1 MVTAETALVLPVLV
15 CVAVGLAW
23 LVVLGA
29 AQVRCVD
36 AAREVARLS
45 ARGESATTVAA
56 AVARL
61 APDARWQVHEEA
73 GLVVASVDTEVRP
86 RIPLLGE
93 LPAVEL
99 TAEAAAAQEPQ

>member
-45 ARGESATTVAA
+45 ARGESAATVAA
-56 AVARL
+56 AVAGWLLTPGGRS
-61 APDARWQVHEEA
+61 ARKPGWWWPRSTPRSGRGSRCSE
-73 GLVVASVDTEVRP
+73 SCRP
-86 RIPLLGE
+86 WI
-93 LPAVEL
+93 
-99 TAEAAAAQEPQ
+99 